1 MSDFY
6 RNGEFLH
13 GLPGDARLIVLF
25 RDPRPVLN
33 SLLLA
38 PDDWKDRRM
47 LEPEVIPELKCKKV
61 QGVPSM
67 WS

>member
-1 MSDFY
+1 MFDSRLRVSDFY

-13 GLPGDARLIVLF
+13 GLPWDVRLIVLF

-38 PDDWKDRRM
+38 PDEWKERRM
-47 LEPEVIPELKCKKV
+47 LEPQAGGQIHI
-61 QGVPSM
+61 
-67 WS
+67 

>member
-13 GLPGDARLIVLF
+13 GLPGDVRLIVLF
-25 RDPRPVLN
+25 RDPRPVVN

-47 LEPEVIPELKCKKV
+47 LEPEVIPKL
-61 QGVPSM
+61 
-67 WS
+67 